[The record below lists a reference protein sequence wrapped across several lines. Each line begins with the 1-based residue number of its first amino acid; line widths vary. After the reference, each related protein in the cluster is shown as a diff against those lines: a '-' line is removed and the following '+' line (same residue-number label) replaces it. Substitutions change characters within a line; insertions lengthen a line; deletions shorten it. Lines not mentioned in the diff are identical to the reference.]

1 MAKKYTRKGRVS
13 RSAGRFGTRYGRKDR
28 KLVADLEQ
36 KMRMPHKCP
45 KCARPNVKRMGT
57 GIWKCTKCDY
67 TFAGGTFLPQT
78 NVGKTVARSVK
89 KATEAAALE

>member
-13 RSAGRFGTRYGRKDR
+13 RSAGRFGTRYGRRDR
-28 KLVADLEQ
+28 KLVADLEE
-36 KMRMPHKCP
+36 KMRAAHKCP
-45 KCARPNVKRMGT
+45 ECARPTVKRMGT
-57 GIWKCTKCDY
+57 GIWRCSKCDY

-89 KATEAAALE
+89 KAKEAAAAE